1 MTTRPTLTGT
11 FGMVSSTHWLASAS
25 AQAVLERGGNAVD
38 AAVAGA
44 FVLHV
49 VEPHLNGAGGD
60 LIALVSTPENPE
72 PRIVMGQGPAP
83 KGATIER
90 FRKEALDLVPG
101 AGALAAAIPGAVDA
115 WLLLLRDEG
124 TMDPAEVLSYAIDY
138 AKNGHPVVRGVVD
151 TIARVEQLFRD
162 DWPESAEQWLPG
174 GRVPD
179 EGEIVRLPAYARTL
193 ERLLAAA
200 PENASRAERIDAMRK
215 AWSQGFVAR
224 AIDEFVK
231 ARLRRHSTG
240 GVHRGVITRDDLAGW
255 AARIETAVSAEFRGF
270 RVFKQDAAGQGP
282 ALLMALRILNG
293 LPDEAIDPRTERGI
307 HTIVETMKL
316 VLADRDAYFGDGD
329 VDLTFALSDEYA
341 TARRALIAETSS
353 LEWRPGEWPG
363 RSPFRPP
370 LTPPADGQVSTE
382 PTVDRSGHTKGDTC
396 HIDVVDRDGRMVS
409 ATPSGG
415 WLQSSPHIPELGF
428 CLGTRLQM
436 TWLDADAPSALQP
449 GKRPRTTLT
458 PTIVTKNGRAVLA
471 CGSPGGDQQDQWQ
484 LPFLIRV
491 LAFGM
496 GLQEAIDA
504 PNFHTAAMVDSFWP
518 RTFDAGSLLVEER
531 VGDGVIAALRER
543 GHRVNVMPAW
553 SLGRLCAVARDPE
566 TGVVFAG
573 ANPRGMQGYAV
584 GR

>member
-231 ARLRRHSTG
+231 ARPRRHSTG

-329 VDLTFALSDEYA
+329 VDLTVALSDEYA

-531 VGDGVIAALRER
+531 VGDGVIAALCER